1 MREMKGSGIPWIGKV
16 PSNWL
21 VEPIFSDFVEVTRKN
36 KFGREKKAL
45 KFTYGEIVPK
55 ANFDADNDNYVA
67 DTILKYTIVEPGTIM
82 LNGLNL
88 NYDFISQRIGL
99 VKQKGVITSA
109 YTAFKPI
116 NMQKISSKYSTYLFK
131 AYDNCKAFHN
141 MGGGVRKILNFKEL
155 SKQPFIHPPIGE
167 QHRIADYLDTKCA
180 RIDSIR
186 KNVEAE
192 IEALK
197 QYKQSVITEAVTKG
211 LDKNVEMKDSGIPWI
226 GKIPKDWTN
235 KRIKY
240 LLLARDGGSWG
251 TDPTA
256 YNKGTICM
264 RIADFDFDNGE
275 FAKKPVESLT
285 RRVYTKRQIQKL
297 QLQKNDI
304 CIEKS
309 GGGEKTPVGRAVI
322 FNKSYLA
329 LFANFMDRLRFDS
342 SKVNPVFAE
351 YWFRAWY
358 SCKGSPYYINQTTGI
373 QNINLTLMMS
383 KEKMFFPSVHEQQR
397 ITDFL
402 DSKCAKI
409 DSIIQKKQELLA
421 NLDTYKKSL
430 IYEYVTGKK
439 EVPAV

>member
-1 MREMKGSGIPWIGKV
+1 MREMKDSSIPWV
-16 PSNWL
+16 
-21 VEPIFSDFVEVTRKN
+21 
-36 KFGREKKAL
+36 
-45 KFTYGEIVPK
+45 GE
-55 ANFDADNDNYVA
+55 
-67 DTILKYTIVEPGTIM
+67 
-82 LNGLNL
+82 
-88 NYDFISQRIGL
+88 
-99 VKQKGVITSA
+99 
-109 YTAFKPI
+109 
-116 NMQKISSKYSTYLFK
+116 
-131 AYDNCKAFHN
+131 
-141 MGGGVRKILNFKEL
+141 
-155 SKQPFIHPPIGE
+155 
-167 QHRIADYLDTKCA
+167 
-180 RIDSIR
+180 
-186 KNVEAE
+186 
-192 IEALK
+192 
-197 QYKQSVITEAVTKG
+197 
-211 LDKNVEMKDSGIPWI
+211 
-226 GKIPKDWTN
+226 IPKDWTN

-240 LLLARDGGSWG
+240 LLMARDGGSWG
-251 TDPTA
+251 TDPTT

-342 SKVNPVFAE
+342 SKINPVFAE

-383 KEKMFFPSVHEQQR
+383 KEKMFFPPVHEQHR
-397 ITDFL
+397 ITDYL
-402 DSKCAKI
+402 DSKCAKIDSVKKNVEAEIEALKQYKKSVITEAVTKGLDKDVEMKDSGIPWCPRIPKHWVPTNPKALFHQRKERARENDKQLTASQKHGIVFQDDFMKIENQKVVTVAKDFDILKHVEPNDFVISMRSFQGGLEFSELSGCISSAYVMLVPNCNLVYPPFYRWLFKSDKYINAIQSTTNLIRDGQAMRFANFVMVPLFIIPLDEQQRIADYLNKKCSKI
-409 DSIIQKKQELLA
+409 DSIIQKKQEMLA

>member
-1 MREMKGSGIPWIGKV
+1 MREMKDSGIPWIGKV

-67 DTILKYTIVEPGTIM
+67 DTILNYTIVEPGTIM

-167 QHRIADYLDTKCA
+167 QRRIADYLDTKCA

-226 GKIPKDWTN
+226 GKIPKEWETPQLIFMCTMKAGDNLISNEIQQNGNYPVYGGNGIRGYYYRYNISTKVILVGRQGALAGN
-235 KRIKY
+235 IHYIQKRIWATEHAIITKPINNVQIKY
-240 LLLARDGGSWG
+240 LFYLLKAMNLNQYAYL
-251 TDPTA
+251 TA
-256 YNKGTICM
+256 AQPGLAVNVILHK
-264 RIADFDFDNGE
+264 NGIL
-275 FAKKPVESLT
+275 PSLNEQ
-285 RRVYTKRQIQKL
+285 RQIA
-297 QLQKNDI
+297 N
-304 CIEKS
+304 
-309 GGGEKTPVGRAVI
+309 
-322 FNKSYLA
+322 YL
-329 LFANFMDRLRFDS
+329 D
-342 SKVNPVFAE
+342 
-351 YWFRAWY
+351 
-358 SCKGSPYYINQTTGI
+358 T
-373 QNINLTLMMS
+373 
-383 KEKMFFPSVHEQQR
+383 
-397 ITDFL
+397 
-402 DSKCAKI
+402 KCSKI

>member
-197 QYKQSVITEAVTKG
+197 EYKKSVITEAVTKG
-211 LDKNVEMKDSGIPWI
+211 LDPDVEMKDSGIPWI
-226 GKIPKDWTN
+226 GEIPKEWVICKVKNVVSHIGSGTTPTSGKIEFYENGTVNWIQSGDLYETN
-235 KRIKY
+235 KINETNKKVSESAIKLFPALHIY
-240 LLLARDGGSWG
+240 KAKFIVIAMYGASVGNIAISNIDACVNQACCCIKTNEFNNLKYMFYWLFSCKNDFLKITDGGGQPNISQ
-251 TDPTA
+251 TKIKNQYYLKPP
-256 YNKGTICM
+256 IEEQH
-264 RIADFDFDNGE
+264 RI
-275 FAKKPVESLT
+275 V
-285 RRVYTKRQIQKL
+285 
-297 QLQKNDI
+297 
-304 CIEKS
+304 
-309 GGGEKTPVGRAVI
+309 
-322 FNKSYLA
+322 
-329 LFANFMDRLRFDS
+329 
-342 SKVNPVFAE
+342 
-351 YWFRAWY
+351 
-358 SCKGSPYYINQTTGI
+358 
-373 QNINLTLMMS
+373 
-383 KEKMFFPSVHEQQR
+383 
-397 ITDFL
+397 DFL
-402 DSKCAKI
+402 DTKCARI

-439 EVPAV
+439 EVPSA

>member
-226 GKIPKDWTN
+226 GEIPKNWEI
-235 KRIKY
+235 IKGKYILIY
-240 LLLARDGGSWG
+240 LQRPILSTDKVITCFRDGEVTLRSNRREDGFTISEKEIGYQGIDVGDLVIHGMDGFAGSIG
-251 TDPTA
+251 ISDSRGKASPVLNVLNSSQDKKFLMYYLRSMA
-256 YNKGTICM
+256 YNNVFLALSTGIRVRSCDLNWNKLANLPYAIPPIDEQH
-264 RIADFDFDNGE
+264 RIAD
-275 FAKKPVESLT
+275 
-285 RRVYTKRQIQKL
+285 
-297 QLQKNDI
+297 
-304 CIEKS
+304 
-309 GGGEKTPVGRAVI
+309 
-322 FNKSYLA
+322 YL
-329 LFANFMDRLRFDS
+329 N
-342 SKVNPVFAE
+342 
-351 YWFRAWY
+351 
-358 SCKGSPYYINQTTGI
+358 T
-373 QNINLTLMMS
+373 
-383 KEKMFFPSVHEQQR
+383 
-397 ITDFL
+397 
-402 DSKCAKI
+402 KCAKI
-409 DSIIQKKQELLA
+409 DSIIQNKQELLA

-439 EVPAV
+439 EVPSA

>member
-1 MREMKGSGIPWIGKV
+1 MREMKDSGIPWIGKV

-67 DTILKYTIVEPGTIM
+67 DTILNYTIVEPGTIM

-167 QHRIADYLDTKCA
+167 QRRIADYLDTKCA

-197 QYKQSVITEAVTKG
+197 QYKKSVITEAVTKG
-211 LDKNVEMKDSGIPWI
+211 LDKNVEMKNSGIPWI
-226 GKIPKDWTN
+226 GEIPKNW
-235 KRIKY
+235 KIGQIKY
-240 LLLARDGGSWG
+240 YYEVVLGKMIQANPQNTSDTLENYACAANIKWTAFDTSINKQMWFSPQDKKEYLLKKGDVLVMEGGTAG
-251 TDPTA
+251 TACIYRNEFVPCYIQNSVNRCRA
-256 YNKGTICM
+256 KSLNSLNEFLYYWLFNVFYIGYISSICNKATIM
-264 RIADFDFDNGE
+264 HYTKEKLQQTPLVVIPIEEQHRIAD
-275 FAKKPVESLT
+275 
-285 RRVYTKRQIQKL
+285 
-297 QLQKNDI
+297 
-304 CIEKS
+304 
-309 GGGEKTPVGRAVI
+309 
-322 FNKSYLA
+322 YLDA
-329 LFANFMDRLRFDS
+329 
-342 SKVNPVFAE
+342 
-351 YWFRAWY
+351 
-358 SCKGSPYYINQTTGI
+358 
-373 QNINLTLMMS
+373 
-383 KEKMFFPSVHEQQR
+383 
-397 ITDFL
+397 
-402 DSKCAKI
+402 KCAKI

>member
-1 MREMKGSGIPWIGKV
+1 
-16 PSNWL
+16 
-21 VEPIFSDFVEVTRKN
+21 
-36 KFGREKKAL
+36 
-45 KFTYGEIVPK
+45 
-55 ANFDADNDNYVA
+55 
-67 DTILKYTIVEPGTIM
+67 
-82 LNGLNL
+82 
-88 NYDFISQRIGL
+88 
-99 VKQKGVITSA
+99 
-109 YTAFKPI
+109 
-116 NMQKISSKYSTYLFK
+116 
-131 AYDNCKAFHN
+131 
-141 MGGGVRKILNFKEL
+141 
-155 SKQPFIHPPIGE
+155 
-167 QHRIADYLDTKCA
+167 
-180 RIDSIR
+180 
-186 KNVEAE
+186 
-192 IEALK
+192 
-197 QYKQSVITEAVTKG
+197 
-211 LDKNVEMKDSGIPWI
+211 
-226 GKIPKDWTN
+226 
-235 KRIKY
+235 
-240 LLLARDGGSWG
+240 
-251 TDPTA
+251 
-256 YNKGTICM
+256 M

-383 KEKMFFPSVHEQQR
+383 KEKMFFPPVHEQQR
-397 ITDFL
+397 IADFL
-402 DSKCAKI
+402 DAKCAKI
-409 DSIIQKKQELLA
+409 NSIIQKKQELLA

-439 EVPAV
+439 EAPAV